1 MSPVFRSDSEVVTKV
16 TTFFLFH
23 NFMVWGYRV
32 KPGVKPKFSNE
43 RMVTIFKDEL
53 VKAVKG
59 FVNKNFKRI
68 LK

>member
-1 MSPVFRSDSEVVTKV
+1 
-16 TTFFLFH
+16 
-23 NFMVWGYRV
+23 MVWGYRV

-43 RMVTIFKDEL
+43 RTVTIFKDEL